1 MLRFLGL
8 CYARVSPAARQLYDD
23 TTACLPR
30 TLASSAHNLFSSCA
44 LFCTIAKDTSS
55 SSSSAVMALPL
66 PIFFPGAPALLLP
79 PTEPPM
85 PNALFLLLLIL
96 VALSAQARPMHGHVA
111 LIFPTFWSSYGMKV
125 DGLAAAFLATQARL
139 QDGTLT
145 ARASAIPED
154 LRRSLAEIII
164 AGSI

>member
-1 MLRFLGL
+1 
-8 CYARVSPAARQLYDD
+8 
-23 TTACLPR
+23 
-30 TLASSAHNLFSSCA
+30 
-44 LFCTIAKDTSS
+44 
-55 SSSSAVMALPL
+55 
-66 PIFFPGAPALLLP
+66 
-79 PTEPPM
+79 M

-96 VALSAQARPMHGHVA
+96 VALSAQARLMHGHVA